1 LLALVVVG
9 VCLWLAFRDVSLA
22 SVQQLLAAA
31 GPHLLLVPLPFC
43 LAQLL
48 DARACQLLFR
58 RLESPPRFLRMF
70 QSQVAG
76 EASTLALPM
85 GFLVG
90 ESLRPW
96 LIAGGDRAR
105 LASSIAAVTGRKTL
119 LVLAEGVWIALALLL
134 APSAARQLSQQLL
147 GGPWLI
153 VLSVLLSAVLIGIG
167 TVMMSAFGGGHIA
180 GALFQR
186 LARLLPIRFRARVQR
201 AETYF
206 TRTDAQLT
214 RVFAAPRRLLLVP
227 ALSYLA
233 VWVLEGLEVWLILR
247 VLNVH
252 VPLTTALYVEAM
264 VASCRSL
271 LPLTPAGL
279 GVQDAGYVACF
290 TALGLPGAL
299 GVGCAFCLAKRSR
312 ELLWCALGAACWALS
327 PRGSKEQPSV
337 VLPSAVSPSAVSPS
351 AVSPSAVSPSAG
363 RPSAGRP
370 SESAD
375 AARPSVPVLLLDGEP

>member
-1 LLALVVVG
+1 VLALVVVG

-22 SVQQLLAAA
+22 AVTQLLSAA
-31 GPHLLLVPLPFC
+31 GPHLLLVPLPFV

-70 QSQVAG
+70 LSQVAG

-96 LIAGGDRAR
+96 LLAGGDRAR

-119 LVLAEGVWIALALLL
+119 LVIGEGVWIALALLL
-134 APSAARQLSQQLL
+134 APSAANQLSQQLL
-147 GGPWLI
+147 GGPWLL
-153 VLSVLLSAVLIGIG
+153 VLTVALSASLIGIG
-167 TVMMSAFGGGHIA
+167 AAMVATLGGGHIA
-180 GALFQR
+180 GVLFQR
-186 LARLLPIRFRARVQR
+186 LARLLPARFRARVAR
-201 AETYF
+201 AEAYF
-206 TRTDAQLT
+206 TRTDAQLA
-214 RVFAAPRRLLLVP
+214 RVFAAPRRRLLVP

-233 VWVLEGLEVWLILR
+233 VWALEGLEVWVILR
-247 VLNVH
+247 VLNVD
-252 VPLTTALYVEAM
+252 VPLTTALYIEAM

-271 LPLTPAGL
+271 LPITPAGL

-299 GVGCAFCLAKRSR
+299 GVGCAFCLAKRTR
-312 ELLWCALGAACWALS
+312 ELLWCALGAACLALAR
-327 PRGSKEQPSV
+327 RG
-337 VLPSAVSPSAVSPS
+337 PSAA
-351 AVSPSAVSPSAG
+351 AKAA
-363 RPSAGRP
+363 RP

-375 AARPSVPVLLLDGEP
+375 AVRPSVPVLLLDGEP